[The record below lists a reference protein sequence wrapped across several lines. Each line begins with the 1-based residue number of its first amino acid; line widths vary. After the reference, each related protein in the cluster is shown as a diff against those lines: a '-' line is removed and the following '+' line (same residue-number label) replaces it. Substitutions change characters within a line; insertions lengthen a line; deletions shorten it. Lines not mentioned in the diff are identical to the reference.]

1 MAAIWKLMVA
11 AALVTVGIHYMSEG
25 FEKIKEA
32 VLAKH
37 QDGPRITKK

>member
-1 MAAIWKLMVA
+1 MAAIWKLVVA

-25 FEKIKEA
+25 IEKIKEA

-37 QDGPRITKK
+37 QDGPRTTKK

>member
-1 MAAIWKLMVA
+1 MAAIWKLLVA

-32 VLAKH
+32 ALAKH
-37 QDGPRITKK
+37 QDGPQNTKK